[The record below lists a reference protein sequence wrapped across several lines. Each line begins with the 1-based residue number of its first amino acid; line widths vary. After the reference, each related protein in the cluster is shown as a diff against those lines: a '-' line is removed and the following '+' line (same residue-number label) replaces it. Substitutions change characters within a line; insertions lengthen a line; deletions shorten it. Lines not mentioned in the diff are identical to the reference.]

1 MEINVI
7 KTRELWLQHYLN
19 VEINGIKTREF
30 WLQYYLNVETNG
42 VKSSKTR
49 EFWLQHY
56 LNVEINGIKT
66 HEFWYLQLK
75 TLQMPDL
82 VFFIIESM
90 SFRLDQVFFKAKT
103 IYYDK

>member
-1 MEINVI
+1 MSFDSSQ
-7 KTRELWLQHYLN
+7 LLN
-19 VEINGIKTREF
+19 WITS
-30 WLQYYLNVETNG
+30 LETNG
-42 VKSSKTR
+42 V
-49 EFWLQHY
+49 
-56 LNVEINGIKT
+56 KT

-90 SFRLDQVFFKAKT
+90 FFRLDQVFFKAKT